1 MLQCRQLF
9 QIIRLY
15 IGAVDN
21 PLLFPTCSVSHHN
34 PDTREALADKTAS
47 VTFRNAEEV
56 ALLPPLPLAF
66 FLPPSPR
73 PPSPMGKGEIFFL
86 YFAGGSAPGTP
97 ALNRLRHLQSLPNR
111 HPAGAEPARHLF
123 TLQTRHPQGAE
134 PARHWLS
141 LPLWCLKGGLP
152 SLPPAA
158 PAFSF
163 FLAPIPPPPFP
174 HGEGGDF

>member
-56 ALLPPLPLAF
+56 ALPPLLPLAF

-73 PPSPMGKGEIFFL
+73 PPSPPGKGEIFSFL
-86 YFAGGSAPGTP
+86 MQGASPLASP
-97 ALNRLRHLQSLPNR
+97 
-111 HPAGAEPARHLF
+111 GAERSAALARRELAAPRGALAVLVADSPCRYEFPA
-123 TLQTRHPQGAE
+123 
-134 PARHWLS
+134 
-141 LPLWCLKGGLP
+141 GGLP
-152 SLPPAA
+152 SLSPAY
-158 PAFSF
+158 PAFS
-163 FLAPIPPPPFP
+163 LLSRPHPPDPLPLR
-174 HGEGGDF
+174 GRGTDY